1 MNQKRRS
8 SANFE
13 LQFGWRLYILLF
25 ISAFSIIVLRR
36 PDAILNPQFWAEDG
50 ALWYANAYNDGIRSV
65 LIPQNGYLQTI
76 SRIVAAI
83 AQFLPFEWAP
93 LIFNGVAI
101 FIQILP
107 VIFLLSSRFSA
118 LIPNR
123 YNRIFFSILYLALP
137 NSWEIHANLT
147 NAQWHLALLAFM
159 VIVAKPDTRPVWR
172 CFDTGVVLL
181 SGLSGPFSILLVPIA
196 AIRIWLDR
204 ERWLIVLFLLV
215 SASALVQT
223 LCLLLAWQTRSQMF
237 LGATPELL
245 VRILSGQVFLGAL
258 IGQGG
263 YSWLVSSSE
272 WRFIPALFIALIGLT
287 VMIYALLKG
296 PVELRFFIIFAL
308 LTFSTALISPQASAT
323 NPQWQVL
330 TLPGVGGRYWFI
342 PMLAFISVLIWMLR
356 KSSSPKLRLLAMMA
370 LAVMLIGIIMDWQQ
384 PPYVDL
390 NFKEHAH
397 RFEGSPIGTEIV
409 IPINPPGW
417 YMSLTKN

>member
-13 LQFGWRLYILLF
+13 LQYGWRLHILIF

-76 SRIVAAI
+76 SRLVAAI

-93 LIFNGVAI
+93 FIFNGVAI

-123 YNRIFFSILYLALP
+123 YNRIFLSILYLALP

-159 VIVAKPDTRPVWR
+159 VIVAKPDNLPVWR

-263 YSWLVSSSE
+263 YSWVVSSSE
-272 WRFIPALFIALIGLT
+272 WRFIPALFIALIGLM

-370 LAVMLIGIIMDWQQ
+370 LAGMLIGIIMDWQQ

>member
-123 YNRIFFSILYLALP
+123 YNRIFLSILYLALP

-263 YSWLVSSSE
+263 YSWVVSSSE